1 MEHTDT
7 ELEEADRNNSMEEVD
22 RYMLAPEAGRILLA
36 AVVLVVA
43 QPCNIVAVRRLCMEP
58 VASEHRCKTCSIKI
72 DKLNYD

>member
-1 MEHTDT
+1 M

-36 AVVLVVA
+36 AVVLAVA
-43 QPCNIVAVRRLCMEP
+43 QPSSIAVVRRLCMEP
-58 VASEHRCKTCSIKI
+58 VASEHRCKTFLIKI